1 MNSAS
6 LPGIFGAGLA
16 GLLSFLSPCVLP
28 LIPVYLSFI
37 SGESLTEIREAKK
50 GRLRLFLRSLAFV
63 AGFTVVFVLLAIL
76 FGSGARFIGS
86 SIPRIVMR
94 AAGGVVIVL
103 GVNMIFDFIPFLRNQ
118 LKMQASRAII
128 TKPTSENGAEQ
139 SGSSFGGAAVRFFK
153 AFLFGM
159 LFAAGWSPCIGPIL
173 SSILIFAAQ
182 SGNAGQA
189 ALLLCAYSVGLGLPF
204 LLVGLF
210 FDQAQP
216 ILRWFKQHAHGV
228 KITAG
233 ILIIF
238 FGVLMLTAGLSSISA
253 NFLKLGAALEDYANT
268 GKPPFSSIA
277 GLLARWL
284 QFQGV

>member
-118 LKMQASRAII
+118 LKMQTSRAIN
-128 TKPTSENGAEQ
+128 KPTSENSAEQ

-189 ALLLCAYSVGLGLPF
+189 ALLLGCRFCWSGCF
-204 LLVGLF
+204 SIRRNLF
-210 FDQAQP
+210 C
-216 ILRWFKQHAHGV
+216 
-228 KITAG
+228 
-233 ILIIF
+233 
-238 FGVLMLTAGLSSISA
+238 AGLSSTRTA
-253 NFLKLGAALEDYANT
+253 
-268 GKPPFSSIA
+268 
-277 GLLARWL
+277 
-284 QFQGV
+284 

>member
-37 SGESLTEIREAKK
+37 SGESLAEIREAKT
-50 GRLRLFLRSLAFV
+50 GRLRLFLRSLSFV

-94 AAGGVVIVL
+94 VAGGLVIIL
-103 GVNMIFDFIPFLRNQ
+103 GINMIFDFIPFLRNQ
-118 LKMQASRAII
+118 FKVQTSRTAV
-128 TKPTSENGAEQ
+128 KYGAEEEAEQ
-139 SGSSFGGAAVRFFK
+139 TGSAFGRAAASFFK

-238 FGVLMLTAGLSSISA
+238 FGILMLTAGLSSISA
-253 NFLKLGAALEDYANT
+253 SFLKIGAALEEYANT
-268 GKPPFSSIA
+268 GIPPFSSIA
-277 GLLARWL
+277 GVLARWL